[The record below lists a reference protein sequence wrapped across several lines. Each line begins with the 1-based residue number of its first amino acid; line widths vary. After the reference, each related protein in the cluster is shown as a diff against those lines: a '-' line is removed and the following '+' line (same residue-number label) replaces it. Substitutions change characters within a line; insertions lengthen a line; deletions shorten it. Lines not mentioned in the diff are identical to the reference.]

1 MLQENE
7 IVTAHG
13 VGAFWQKPI
22 LAKNARGERT
32 PDPLSQNR
40 EGGDGIFL
48 WCFRGAKK
56 TIMSHF
62 YTKSNMFLTE
72 MRHR

>member
-13 VGAFWQKPI
+13 VGAFGRNPSSRRTREVKEPPTPFPKI
-22 LAKNARGERT
+22 GKGET
-32 PDPLSQNR
+32 VF
-40 EGGDGIFL
+40 FL